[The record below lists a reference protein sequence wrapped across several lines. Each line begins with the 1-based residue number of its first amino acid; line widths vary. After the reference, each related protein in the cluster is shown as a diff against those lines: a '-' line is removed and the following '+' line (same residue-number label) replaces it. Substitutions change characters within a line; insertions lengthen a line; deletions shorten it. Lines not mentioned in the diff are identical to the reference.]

1 MDWRLKDREP
11 GSTNFLVSSTLT
23 KSKIGWGG
31 VGGGGTAHGR
41 PHQHLEKFSRVEQ
54 QKSEI
59 EYPGASNSNN
69 NNNNNN
75 NNICLFPP
83 FADFSELQVGSGKD
97 LQTFSYTYKYINI
110 KT

>member
-1 MDWRLKDREP
+1 M
-11 GSTNFLVSSTLT
+11 S
-23 KSKIGWGG
+23 
-31 VGGGGTAHGR
+31 
-41 PHQHLEKFSRVEQ
+41 
-54 QKSEI
+54 
-59 EYPGASNSNN
+59 Y
-69 NNNNNN
+69 NNN